1 MEASDA
7 AKPRRVSDRLAFLKG
22 LAGNPRRIGAVAPSS
37 PALSRLMASFV
48 RPADD
53 GPVLELGP
61 GTGAVTGALIK
72 RGVAAE
78 RIVAVEFN
86 PDFCALLRERF
97 AGITVVEGDA
107 YDLKATLPTDNAGPF
122 SAVVSGL
129 PLLTKPL
136 KTRLR
141 LIRDAFEMM
150 APHAP
155 FVQFTYAASV
165 PPIPKGLSGVSAEPS
180 DRIWKNFPPARV
192 WVYREDKH

>member
-1 MEASDA
+1 VETSDETKA
-7 AKPRRVSDRLAFLKG
+7 RRADERLAFLKG
-22 LAGNPRRIGAVAPSS
+22 LADNPRRIGAVAPSG

-48 RPADD
+48 RPDDD

-72 RGVAAE
+72 RGVAPE

-107 YDLKATLPTDNAGPF
+107 YDLKATLPADNSGPF

-129 PLLTKPL
+129 PLLTRPPDV
-136 KTRLR
+136 RR
-141 LIRDAFEMM
+141 GLIWQALERM
-150 APHAP
+150 APGAP
-155 FVQFTYAASV
+155 FVQFSYSLLLAPVKPVAGRFTVERSKWV
-165 PPIPKGLSGVSAEPS
+165 VMNL
-180 DRIWKNFPPARV
+180 PPARV
-192 WVYREDKH
+192 WVYRRAG